1 MHSFPEEATMRSLI
15 QSLTPD
21 DSQISW
27 RRVGGIFALYVV
39 LMVTAAGVFVS
50 HESSRKLAQEAA
62 ITVASDLKARSIAQ
76 FAAND

>member
-1 MHSFPEEATMRSLI
+1 MRTLI

-21 DSQISW
+21 ESRISW
-27 RRVGGIFALYVV
+27 RRVGGMFALYVV

-50 HESSRKLAQEAA
+50 RESSRKVAHEPAT
-62 ITVASDLKARSIAQ
+62 TVATDAKTRSIAH

>member
-1 MHSFPEEATMRSLI
+1 MRSLI

-27 RRVGGIFALYVV
+27 RRVGGMFALYVV

-50 HESSRKLAQEAA
+50 HESSRKLAQEPAT
-62 ITVASDLKARSIAQ
+62 TVASDVKTRSIAQ

>member
-1 MHSFPEEATMRSLI
+1 MRSLI

-21 DSQISW
+21 DSQVSW
-27 RRVGGIFALYVV
+27 RRVGGMFALYVV

-50 HESSRKLAQEAA
+50 HESSRKLAHEPAT
-62 ITVASDLKARSIAQ
+62 TVATDAKTRSIAQ

>member
-1 MHSFPEEATMRSLI
+1 MRSLI

-27 RRVGGIFALYVV
+27 RRVGGMFALYVV
-39 LMVTAAGVFVS
+39 LMVTAAGAFVS
-50 HESSRKLAQEAA
+50 HESSRKLAQEPAT
-62 ITVASDLKARSIAQ
+62 TVATDVKTRSIAQ

>member
-1 MHSFPEEATMRSLI
+1 MRSLI

-27 RRVGGIFALYVV
+27 RRVGGMFALYVV

-50 HESSRKLAQEAA
+50 HESSRKLTQEAA
-62 ITVASDLKARSIAQ
+62 TTVASDLKTRSIAQ

>member
-1 MHSFPEEATMRSLI
+1 MRSLI

-21 DSQISW
+21 DGRIYW
-27 RRVGGIFALYVV
+27 RRVGGMFALYVV

-50 HESSRKLAQEAA
+50 HESSKRLAQEPAA
-62 ITVASDLKARSIAQ
+62 TVATDVKTRSIAQ